1 MTFVFCVDEKPIQIC
16 SDIFCVLEIPTR
28 RFIQVS
34 QVLSAWDI
42 IPTCRF
48 IQVSQVLSVCDIIP
62 TCRFIQVSL
71 VLSVLDIIPTC
82 RLIQVSLVLSVLD
95 KIPTCHFIQVPQV
108 LSACYAEFLS
118 ILLSVPHQEFL
129 PRWDVSD
136 GVVIDATTVL
146 EGQQVLLALTP
157 STVPKS
163 HPVGMTFVFCVD
175 EMING
180 STIFV
185 DLEFYKECMNTLRTF
200 LYIT

>member
-1 MTFVFCVDEKPIQIC
+1 MHRSRFLSPNVVQTTYYILIMSYFIISITFQLFQYPRGSLIRTRCVKQCKD
-16 SDIFCVLEIPTR
+16 VLEIPTR

-48 IQVSQVLSVCDIIP
+48 IQMPQVLSVCDIIP

-118 ILLSVPHQEFL
+118 ILLSIPHQEFL
-129 PRWDVSD
+129 PGWDVSD
-136 GVVIDATTVL
+136 GAVIEATTVL
-146 EGQQVLLALTP
+146 EGQQVLL
-157 STVPKS
+157 VPHGTGVLS
-163 HPVGMTFVFCVD
+163 GMSLMV
-175 EMING
+175 
-180 STIFV
+180 
-185 DLEFYKECMNTLRTF
+185 R
-200 LYIT
+200 